1 MLTISPSAIS
11 ILNVHGRGHV
21 TCFNIKYVI
30 LLNNQVFMWLRIIC
44 GFLEGIWKGDL
55 QMFLFLKKL
64 IKIFLISFLKEYC
77 GQYSVLIKMHNSDRN
92 EKLCEIYFKNL
103 CFQNV
108 FAFIDLFYRYHYIRY
123 FICLDCMLRHAC
135 TVCTE
140 AATGGVP

>member
-11 ILNVHGRGHV
+11 IFNVHGRGHM

-77 GQYSVLIKMHNSDRN
+77 GQYSVLIKMHNSDRMKN
-92 EKLCEIYFKNL
+92 YVKFILKTYVFKMFSL
-103 CFQNV
+103 LLIF
-108 FAFIDLFYRYHYIRY
+108 FIDTIIYVISS
-123 FICLDCMLRHAC
+123 
-135 TVCTE
+135 V
-140 AATGGVP
+140 

>member
-11 ILNVHGRGHV
+11 IFNVHGRGHM
-21 TCFNIKYVI
+21 TCFKIKYVI

-77 GQYSVLIKMHNSDRN
+77 GQYSVLIKMHNSEGN
-92 EKLCEIYFKNL
+92 EKLCKTYSKKLF
-103 CFQNV
+103 FQNV
-108 FAFIDLFYRYHYIRY
+108 LAFVVLFCR
-123 FICLDCMLRHAC
+123 
-135 TVCTE
+135 
-140 AATGGVP
+140 

>member
-11 ILNVHGRGHV
+11 IFNVHGRGHM

-103 CFQNV
+103 FSKCFR
-108 FAFIDLFYRYHYIRY
+108 FY
-123 FICLDCMLRHAC
+123 
-135 TVCTE
+135 
-140 AATGGVP
+140 